1 MVKLEWSELV
11 VFFFFA
17 VICRLQS
24 GQEEKSLFCSIVG
37 SINRKQASKDVQH
50 VIVLLKIHMP

>member
-11 VFFFFA
+11 VFFFA

-24 GQEEKSLFCSIVG
+24 GQEEKSLFCSIVT
-37 SINRKQASKDVQH
+37 INRKQASKDVQH

>member
-1 MVKLEWSELV
+1 MVKLDWGELV
-11 VFFFFA
+11 AFFLV

-24 GQEEKSLFCSIVG
+24 GQEEKSLFCSIAI
-37 SINRKQASKDVQH
+37 INRKQVSRDVQH